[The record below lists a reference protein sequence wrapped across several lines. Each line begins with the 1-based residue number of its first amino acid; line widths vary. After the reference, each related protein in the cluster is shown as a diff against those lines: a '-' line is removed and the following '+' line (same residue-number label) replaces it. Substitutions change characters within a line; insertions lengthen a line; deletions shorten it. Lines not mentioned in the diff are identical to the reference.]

1 MRQSVNEVIIFVF
14 PSPLELKPGRPP
26 LPAGPHQCTKHIN
39 HTSKGKE
46 SHADDKDLPC
56 AAISNRPR
64 SAAPVFHG
72 KGIANTCLHL
82 GAFRSPCKANSAN
95 GPRFVASSL
104 PPQKRRR
111 PLARTQKTAGR
122 GVVAVKAAP
131 FSPSPGG
138 GCAAAAAQRRLRG
151 GGVARAL
158 LVAPLVVH
166 AAVQG
171 QAGCQQG

>member
-72 KGIANTCLHL
+72 KGNCQ
-82 GAFRSPCKANSAN
+82 NSA
-95 GPRFVASSL
+95 
-104 PPQKRRR
+104 
-111 PLARTQKTAGR
+111 
-122 GVVAVKAAP
+122 AA
-131 FSPSPGG
+131 
-138 GCAAAAAQRRLRG
+138 GCAAVWPLMGRSSSSF
-151 GGVARAL
+151 L
-158 LVAPLVVH
+158 LSDYNNCKP
-166 AAVQG
+166 
-171 QAGCQQG
+171 